1 MRREGDTMDLKNY
14 ELVVGLEVHAELNTE
29 SKIYCGC
36 RNAFGMEVNTECCP
50 MCMGMP
56 GTLPTLNEK
65 VVEYAAKMGYALN
78 CTVNPVSKQD
88 RKNYFYPD
96 LPKAYQISQF
106 DIPLCEH
113 GWLDIWVNGQERR
126 IGITRIHIEE
136 DAGKLI
142 HDDSFT
148 GTLVDFNRCGV
159 PLIEIVSEPDL
170 HSSAEAKAYLDTIK
184 SILEY
189 INISDCKMQEGS
201 IRCDINVSVHKPGEP
216 FGTRVEMKNVNTFS
230 GAVRAIEYEA
240 ARQIDVLED
249 GGTVAQETRRWDDIK
264 GQNFVLR
271 SKEDAQDYRY
281 FPEPDLLTIVLDED
295 KLATIKAS
303 IPELPNKKKVRY
315 IQELGLPEADAVL
328 LVETKEKSD
337 FFEAILAAAPIKA
350 KNAANWVLGDVSR
363 LMNEQNRSIDDL
375 GINPAQLAEIIS
387 LIEAGKISSSA
398 GKQVF
403 DEMLQTGKAPAEIVK
418 EKGLEQVSDTSALQA
433 IVVEV
438 MANNQKSIDD
448 YKNGKTNALGFLVG
462 QCMKASKGKGNPAL
476 MKEMLL
482 KYLEG

>member
-1 MRREGDTMDLKNY
+1 MDLKNY
-14 ELVVGLEVHAELNTE
+14 ELVVGLEVHAELNTA
-29 SKIYCGC
+29 SKIYCSC
-36 RNAFGMEVNTECCP
+36 RNAFGMEVNTQCCP
-50 MCMGMP
+50 VCMGMP

-78 CTVNPVSKQD
+78 CTINSVSKQD

-113 GWLDIWVNGQERR
+113 GYLDIWVDGEERR
-126 IGITRIHIEE
+126 IGVTRIHIEE

-170 HSSAEAKAYLDTIK
+170 RSSAEAKAYLDTIK

-189 INISDCKMQEGS
+189 LNISDCKMQEGS

-240 ARQIDVLED
+240 ARQVEVLES
-249 GGTVAQETRRWDDIK
+249 GGTISQETRRWDDLK
-264 GQNFVLR
+264 GENVLLR

-281 FPEPDLLTIVLDED
+281 FPEPDLLTIVLNEE
-295 KLATIKAS
+295 KLKELKDS

-315 IQELGLPEADAVL
+315 IKEMGLPEADAVL
-328 LVETKEKSD
+328 LAETKEKSD
-337 FFEAILAAAPIKA
+337 FFESILAAAPIKA

-363 LMNEQNRSIDDL
+363 LMNEQNKSINDL
-375 GINPAQLAEIIS
+375 NLDPKQIAEIIA
-387 LIEAGKISSSA
+387 LIEGNKISSSA

-403 DEMLQTGKAPAEIVK
+403 DEMMKTGKKPAEIVK
-418 EKGLEQVSDTSALQA
+418 EKGLEQVSDTSALQT
-433 IVVEV
+433 IVDGVV
-438 MANNQKSIDD
+438 ANNQKSITD

-476 MKEMLL
+476 MKEMLS
-482 KYLEG
+482 KYLED

>member
-1 MRREGDTMDLKNY
+1 MDLKNY
-14 ELVVGLEVHAELNTE
+14 ELVVGLEVHAELNTA
-29 SKIYCGC
+29 SKIYCNC
-36 RNAFGMEVNTECCP
+36 RNAFGMEVNTQCCP
-50 MCMGMP
+50 VCMGMP

-78 CTVNPVSKQD
+78 CTINSVSKQD

-113 GWLDIWVNGQERR
+113 GYLDIWVDGEERR
-126 IGITRIHIEE
+126 IGVTRIHIEE

-170 HSSAEAKAYLDTIK
+170 RSSAEAKAYLDTIK

-189 INISDCKMQEGS
+189 LNISDCKMQEGS

-240 ARQIDVLED
+240 ARQVEVLEA
-249 GGTVAQETRRWDDIK
+249 GGTISQETRRWDDLK
-264 GQNFVLR
+264 GENVLLR

-281 FPEPDLLTIVLDED
+281 FPEPDLLTIVLNEE
-295 KLATIKAS
+295 KLKELKDS

-315 IQELGLPEADAVL
+315 IKEMGLPEADAVL
-328 LVETKEKSD
+328 LAETKEKSD
-337 FFEAILAAAPIKA
+337 FFESILAAAPIKA

-363 LMNEQNRSIDDL
+363 LMNEQNKSINDL
-375 GINPAQLAEIIS
+375 NLDPKQIAEIIA
-387 LIEAGKISSSA
+387 LIEGNKISSSA

-403 DEMLQTGKAPAEIVK
+403 DEMMKTGKKPAEIVK

-433 IVVEV
+433 IVDGVV
-438 MANNQKSIDD
+438 ANNQKSITD

-476 MKEMLL
+476 MKEMLS
-482 KYLEG
+482 KYLED

>member
-1 MRREGDTMDLKNY
+1 MDLKNY
-14 ELVVGLEVHAELNTE
+14 ELVVGLEVHAELNTA
-29 SKIYCGC
+29 SKIYCSC
-36 RNAFGMEVNTECCP
+36 RNAFGMEVNTQCCP
-50 MCMGMP
+50 VCMGMP

-78 CTVNPVSKQD
+78 CTINSVSKQD

-113 GWLDIWVNGQERR
+113 GYLDIWVDGEERR
-126 IGITRIHIEE
+126 IGVTRIHIEE

-170 HSSAEAKAYLDTIK
+170 RSSAEAKAYLDTIK

-189 INISDCKMQEGS
+189 LNISDCKMQEGS

-240 ARQIDVLED
+240 ARQVEVLEA
-249 GGTVAQETRRWDDIK
+249 GGTISQETRRWDDLK
-264 GQNFVLR
+264 GENVLLR

-281 FPEPDLLTIVLDED
+281 FPEPDLLTIVLNEE
-295 KLATIKAS
+295 KLKELKDS

-315 IQELGLPEADAVL
+315 IKEMGLPEADAVL
-328 LVETKEKSD
+328 LAETKEKSD
-337 FFEAILAAAPIKA
+337 FFESILAAAPIKA

-363 LMNEQNRSIDDL
+363 LMNEQNKSINDL
-375 GINPAQLAEIIS
+375 NLDPKQIAEIIA
-387 LIEAGKISSSA
+387 LIEGNKISSSA

-403 DEMLQTGKAPAEIVK
+403 DEMMKTGRKPAEIVK

-433 IVVEV
+433 IVDGVV
-438 MANNQKSIDD
+438 ANNQKSITD

-476 MKEMLL
+476 MKEMLS
-482 KYLEG
+482 KYLED

>member
-1 MRREGDTMDLKNY
+1 MDLKNY
-14 ELVVGLEVHAELNTE
+14 ELVVGLEVHAELNTA
-29 SKIYCGC
+29 SKIYCSC
-36 RNAFGMEVNTECCP
+36 RNAFGMEVNTQCCP
-50 MCMGMP
+50 VCMGMP

-78 CTVNPVSKQD
+78 CTINSVSKQD

-113 GWLDIWVNGQERR
+113 GYLDIWVDGEERR
-126 IGITRIHIEE
+126 IGVTRIHIEE

-170 HSSAEAKAYLDTIK
+170 RSSAEAKAYLDTIK

-189 INISDCKMQEGS
+189 LNISDCKMQEGS

-240 ARQIDVLED
+240 ARQVEVLEA
-249 GGTVAQETRRWDDIK
+249 GGAISQETRRWDDLK
-264 GQNFVLR
+264 GENVLLR

-281 FPEPDLLTIVLDED
+281 FPEPDLLTIVLNEE
-295 KLATIKAS
+295 KLKELKDS

-315 IQELGLPEADAVL
+315 IKEMGLPEADAVL
-328 LVETKEKSD
+328 LAETKEKSD
-337 FFEAILAAAPIKA
+337 FFESILAAAPIKA

-363 LMNEQNRSIDDL
+363 LMNEQNKSINDL
-375 GINPAQLAEIIS
+375 NLDPKQIAEIIA
-387 LIEAGKISSSA
+387 LIEGNKISSSA

-403 DEMLQTGKAPAEIVK
+403 DEMMKTGKKPAEIVK

-433 IVVEV
+433 IVDGVV
-438 MANNQKSIDD
+438 ANNQKSITD

-476 MKEMLL
+476 MKEMLS
-482 KYLEG
+482 KYLED

>member
-1 MRREGDTMDLKNY
+1 MDLKNY
-14 ELVVGLEVHAELNTE
+14 ELVVGLEVHAELNTA
-29 SKIYCGC
+29 SKIYCSC
-36 RNAFGMEVNTECCP
+36 RNAFGMEVNTQCCP
-50 MCMGMP
+50 VCMGMP

-78 CTVNPVSKQD
+78 CTINSVNKQD

-113 GWLDIWVNGQERR
+113 GYLDIWVDGEERR
-126 IGITRIHIEE
+126 IGVTRIHIEE

-170 HSSAEAKAYLDTIK
+170 RSSAEAKAYLDTIK

-189 INISDCKMQEGS
+189 LNISDCKMQEGS

-240 ARQIDVLED
+240 ARQVEVLEA
-249 GGTVAQETRRWDDIK
+249 GGTISQETRRWDDLK
-264 GQNFVLR
+264 GENVLLR

-281 FPEPDLLTIVLDED
+281 FPEPDLLTIVLNEE
-295 KLATIKAS
+295 KLKELKES

-315 IQELGLPEADAVL
+315 IKEMGLPEADAVL
-328 LVETKEKSD
+328 LAETKEKSD
-337 FFEAILAAAPIKA
+337 FFESILAAAPIKA

-363 LMNEQNRSIDDL
+363 LMNEQNKSINDL
-375 GINPAQLAEIIS
+375 NLDPKQIAEIIA
-387 LIEAGKISSSA
+387 LIEGNKISSSA

-403 DEMLQTGKAPAEIVK
+403 DEMMKTGKKPAEIVK

-433 IVVEV
+433 IVDGVV
-438 MANNQKSIDD
+438 ANNQKSITD

-476 MKEMLL
+476 MKEMLS
-482 KYLEG
+482 KYLED